1 MSKKKKFNKY
11 LRKGGRFLL
20 RKKII
25 NDAYF
30 QSDAYFQREN
40 KFVMTEQE
48 IKDYPYL
55 NPSTGRFW
63 GDTIDIEDI
72 KRQIKELEKK
82 EKI

>member
-25 NDAYF
+25 QDAQEEEQY
-30 QSDAYFQREN
+30 SRYSN
-40 KFVMTEQE
+40 NSVMTDQE
-48 IKDYPYL
+48 IKDYPHL

-72 KRQIKELEKK
+72 KRQIVELEKK
-82 EKI
+82 ENN